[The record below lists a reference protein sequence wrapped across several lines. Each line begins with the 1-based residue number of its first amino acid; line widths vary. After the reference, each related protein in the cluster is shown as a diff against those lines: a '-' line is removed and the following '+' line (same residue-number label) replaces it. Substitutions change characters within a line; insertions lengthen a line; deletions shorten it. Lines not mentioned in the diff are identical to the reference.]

1 MFVGFGKNSVIAQLI
16 GSGRTS
22 FGIALVSPG
31 MQYLVTWETMLGIFR
46 FLLSTFTIK
55 VAKTKVLN
63 ENDLTFNRKEYQ
75 SYSNLCTTATLPLMV
90 GFEFVGITGIITH
103 FVVFHARYTMALI
116 GTMLDFSTDLIPICI
131 SALKG
136 SINLIR

>member
-1 MFVGFGKNSVIAQLI
+1 MEQRPKAGLTKFQRFTVATVAGFAYAVINTRLFLSFNRCLFVGFGKNSVIAQLT
-16 GSGRTS
+16 G
-22 FGIALVSPG
+22 FGIALVSTG

-75 SYSNLCTTATLPLMV
+75 SYSNLYNC
-90 GFEFVGITGIITH
+90 
-103 FVVFHARYTMALI
+103 Y
-116 GTMLDFSTDLIPICI
+116 SPIN
-131 SALKG
+131 G
-136 SINLIR
+136 WV